1 MLEGHIMEQQ
11 TLYYEFLPTEQEKM
25 KLDPAKTALLVVD
38 MQNQFISRDGLDA
51 QVAKEKGMFDKWEY
65 FYDRIDN
72 VAIPN
77 NKKLLDFFRGNQ
89 LEVTFGRIAC
99 HHKDGRDR
107 SPVQRRPGWNNIL
120 LPIGDPGADMV
131 DELKPLE
138 DEIVVNKTTDSVLS
152 GTNYEFLLRNMGIE
166 TVVCTG
172 VVTDQCVASTVRSLA
187 DAGFE
192 VILVEDA
199 CAAATQTLHDAEIMI
214 MNQIYCQVMSTDET
228 IQLISEEIE
237 QRTAVQ
243 R

>member
-1 MLEGHIMEQQ
+1 MENTS
-11 TLYYEFLPTEQEKM
+11 TLYYEFLPTEGQNIKV
-25 KLDPAKTALLVVD
+25 DPEKTALLIVD
-38 MQNQFISRDGLDA
+38 MQHQFISRDGLDA
-51 QVAKEKGMFDKWEY
+51 QIAREKGMFHKWEY
-65 FYDRIDN
+65 FFDRIDN
-72 VAIPN
+72 LTIPN
-77 NKKLLDFFRGNQ
+77 NKKLLDFFRANK

-120 LPIGDPGADMV
+120 LPIGDPGAEMV
-131 DELKPLE
+131 EELKPLE

-166 TVVCTG
+166 TVICTG

-199 CAAATQTLHDAEIMI
+199 CAAATQQLHDAEIMI
-214 MNQIYCQVMSTDET
+214 MNQIYCQVMKTDDV
-228 IQLISEEIE
+228 IE
-237 QRTAVQ
+237 LVEKELSKNKVSL
-243 R
+243 

>member
-1 MLEGHIMEQQ
+1 MENTA
-11 TLYYEFLPTEQEKM
+11 TLYYEFLPTDGQNM
-25 KLDPAKTALLVVD
+25 KVDLDKTALLIVD
-38 MQNQFISRDGLDA
+38 MQHQFISRDGLDA
-51 QVAKEKGMFDKWEY
+51 QIAREKGMFDKWEY
-65 FYDRIDN
+65 FFDRIETLT
-72 VAIPN
+72 IPN
-77 NKKLLDFFRGNQ
+77 NKKLLEFFRANN

-120 LPIGDPGADMV
+120 LPIGDPGAEMV
-131 DELKPLE
+131 EELKPLP

-166 TVVCTG
+166 TVICTG

-199 CAAATQTLHDAEIMI
+199 CAAATQALHDAEIMI
-214 MNQIYCQVMSTDET
+214 MNQIYCQVMKTDDVITLIEKEINAQKET
-228 IQLISEEIE
+228 
-237 QRTAVQ
+237 ANV
-243 R
+243 

>member
-1 MLEGHIMEQQ
+1 MDNTS
-11 TLYYEFLPTEQEKM
+11 TLYYEFLPADGQKI
-25 KLDPAKTALLVVD
+25 KVNPDKTALLIVD
-38 MQNQFISRDGLDA
+38 MQHQFISRDGLDA
-51 QVAKEKGMFDKWEY
+51 QVAREKGMFDQWEY
-65 FYDRIDN
+65 FFDRIDN
-72 VAIPN
+72 LTIPN
-77 NKKLLDFFRGNQ
+77 NKKLLDFFRANQ

-120 LPIGDPGADMV
+120 LPIGDPGAEMV
-131 DELKPLE
+131 EELKPLE

-199 CAAATQTLHDAEIMI
+199 CAAATQQLHDAEIMI
-214 MNQIYCQVMSTDET
+214 MNQIYCQVMSTDEVIDLVT
-228 IQLISEEIE
+228 KELSKSEQVNE
-237 QRTAVQ
+237 
-243 R
+243 

>member
-1 MLEGHIMEQQ
+1 MDNQQ
-11 TLYYEFLPTEQEKM
+11 TLYYEFIPTEGQDM
-25 KLDPAKTALLVVD
+25 KIDPAKTALLIVD

-51 QVAKEKGMFDKWEY
+51 KIAREKGMFDKWEY
-65 FYDRIDN
+65 FFDRIDN

-77 NKKLLDFFRGNQ
+77 NKKLLDFFRGNK

-120 LPIGDPGADMV
+120 LPIGDWGAEMV
-131 DELKPLE
+131 DELLPLE
-138 DEIVVNKTTDSVLS
+138 DEVVVNKTTDSVLS
-152 GTNYEFLLRNMGIE
+152 GTNYEHLLRNMGIE

-199 CAAATQTLHDAEIMI
+199 CAAATQQLHDAEIMI
-214 MNQIYCQVMSTDET
+214 MNQIYCQVKSTEET
-228 IQLISEEIE
+228 IQLITKEIE
-237 QRTAVQ
+237 ERSVVQ
-243 R
+243 K

>member
-1 MLEGHIMEQQ
+1 MGNQD
-11 TLYYEFLPTEQEKM
+11 TLYYQFEPADGNKI
-25 KLDPAKTALLVVD
+25 KPDPSKTALLIVD
-38 MQNQFISRDGLDA
+38 MQNQFISKDYGDA
-51 QVAKEKGMFDKWEY
+51 EVAREKGMWEQWTY
-65 FYDRIDN
+65 FYDRLENI
-72 VAIPN
+72 VVPN
-77 NKKLLDFFRGNQ
+77 NKKLLDFFRKEE

-120 LPIGDPGADMV
+120 LPIGHYGAEMV

-152 GTNYEFLLRNMGIE
+152 GTNYEFLLRNLGIE
-166 TVVCTG
+166 TVICTG

-199 CAAATQTLHDAEIMI
+199 CCAATKELHDAEIMI
-214 MNQIYCQVMSTDET
+214 MNTIYCEVMSTEET
-228 IQLISEEIE
+228 INLMSEQLRETTEK
-237 QRTAVQ
+237 A
-243 R
+243 

>member
-1 MLEGHIMEQQ
+1 
-11 TLYYEFLPTEQEKM
+11 M
-25 KLDPAKTALLVVD
+25 KVDLDKTALLIVD
-38 MQNQFISRDGLDA
+38 MQHQFISQDGLDA
-51 QVAKEKGMFDKWEY
+51 QIAREKGMFDKWEY
-65 FYDRIDN
+65 FFNRIETLT
-72 VAIPN
+72 IPN
-77 NKKLLDFFRGNQ
+77 NKKLLEFFRANH

-120 LPIGDPGADMV
+120 LPIGDPGAEMV
-131 DELKPLE
+131 EELKPLP

-166 TVVCTG
+166 TVICTG

-199 CAAATQTLHDAEIMI
+199 CAAATQALHDAEIMI
-214 MNQIYCQVMSTDET
+214 MNQIYCQVMKTDDVITLIEKEINAQKET
-228 IQLISEEIE
+228 
-237 QRTAVQ
+237 ANV
-243 R
+243 

>member
-1 MLEGHIMEQQ
+1 MEGIFMDSAS
-11 TLYYEFLPTEQEKM
+11 TLYYQFLPTDGQ
-25 KLDPAKTALLVVD
+25 KLKVNPDKTALLIVD
-38 MQNQFISRDGLDA
+38 MQHQFISRDGLDA
-51 QVAKEKGMFDKWEY
+51 QVAREKGMFDKWEY
-65 FYDRIDN
+65 FFDRIDN
-72 VAIPN
+72 LAIPN
-77 NKKLLDFFRGNQ
+77 NKKLLDFFRANK

-99 HHKDGRDR
+99 YHKDGRDR

-120 LPIGDPGADMV
+120 LPIGDPGAEMV
-131 DELKPLE
+131 EELKPLE

-199 CAAATQTLHDAEIMI
+199 CAAATQQLHDAEIMI
-214 MNQIYCQVMSTDET
+214 MNQIYCQVMSTNEVIDLVT
-228 IQLISEEIE
+228 EELSKRE
-237 QRTAVQ
+237 PMNV
-243 R
+243 

>member
-1 MLEGHIMEQQ
+1 MDNTS
-11 TLYYEFLPTEQEKM
+11 TLYYEFLPTDGQKINVNP
-25 KLDPAKTALLVVD
+25 DKTALLIVD
-38 MQNQFISRDGLDA
+38 MQHQFISRDGLDA
-51 QVAKEKGMFDKWEY
+51 QVAREKGMFEQWAY
-65 FYDRIDN
+65 FFDRIDN
-72 VAIPN
+72 LTIPN
-77 NKKLLDFFRGNQ
+77 NKKLLEFFRTKQ
-89 LEVTFGRIAC
+89 LEVTYGRIAC

-120 LPIGDPGADMV
+120 LPIGDPGAEMV
-131 DELKPLE
+131 EELKPLA

-199 CAAATQTLHDAEIMI
+199 CAAATQQLHDAEIMI
-214 MNQIYCQVMSTDET
+214 MNQIYCQVMSTDEVIDLVT
-228 IQLISEEIE
+228 DELAKRES
-237 QRTAVQ
+237 VNV
-243 R
+243 

>member
-1 MLEGHIMEQQ
+1 MENQQ
-11 TLYYEFLPTEQEKM
+11 TLYYDFIPTGDEKM
-25 KLDPAKTALLVVD
+25 KLDPEKTALLVVD

-51 QVAKEKGMFDKWEY
+51 QIARERGMFDRWEY
-65 FYDRIDN
+65 FFDRIDN
-72 VAIPN
+72 VVIPN
-77 NKKLLDFFRGNQ
+77 NKKLLDYFRANH

-120 LPIGDPGADMV
+120 LPIGDPGAEMV
-131 DELKPLE
+131 DELKPLD

-199 CAAATQTLHDAEIMI
+199 CAAATQQLHDAEIMI
-214 MNQIYCQVMSTDET
+214 MNQIYCQVMSTEET
-228 IQLISEEIE
+228 IQFISEEIE
-237 QRTAVQ
+237 QRVIVQ

>member
-1 MLEGHIMEQQ
+1 MDNTS
-11 TLYYEFLPTEQEKM
+11 TLYYEFLPTDGQKINVNP
-25 KLDPAKTALLVVD
+25 DKTALLIVD
-38 MQNQFISRDGLDA
+38 MQHQFISRDGLDA
-51 QVAKEKGMFDKWEY
+51 QVAREKGMFEQWAY
-65 FYDRIDN
+65 FFDRIDN
-72 VAIPN
+72 LTIPN
-77 NKKLLDFFRGNQ
+77 NKKLLEFFRTKQ

-120 LPIGDPGADMV
+120 LPIGDPGAEMV
-131 DELKPLE
+131 EELKPLA

-199 CAAATQTLHDAEIMI
+199 CAAATQQLHDAEIMI
-214 MNQIYCQVMSTDET
+214 MNQIYCQVMSTDEVIDLVT
-228 IQLISEEIE
+228 EELAKRE
-237 QRTAVQ
+237 SVNV
-243 R
+243 

>member
-1 MLEGHIMEQQ
+1 MDNTS
-11 TLYYEFLPTEQEKM
+11 TLYYEFLPTDGQKINVNP
-25 KLDPAKTALLVVD
+25 DKTALLIVD
-38 MQNQFISRDGLDA
+38 MQHQFISRDGLDA
-51 QVAKEKGMFDKWEY
+51 QVAREKGMFEQWAY
-65 FYDRIDN
+65 FFDRIDN
-72 VAIPN
+72 LTIPN
-77 NKKLLDFFRGNQ
+77 NKKLLEFFRTNQ

-120 LPIGDPGADMV
+120 LPIGDPGAEMV
-131 DELKPLE
+131 EELTPLA

-199 CAAATQTLHDAEIMI
+199 CAAATQQLHDAEIMI
-214 MNQIYCQVMSTDET
+214 MNQIYCQVMSTDEV
-228 IQLISEEIE
+228 IDLV
-237 QRTAVQ
+237 TAELAKRESVNV
-243 R
+243 

>member
-1 MLEGHIMEQQ
+1 MDNTS
-11 TLYYEFLPTEQEKM
+11 TLYYEFLPADGQKIN
-25 KLDPAKTALLVVD
+25 LNPDKTALLIVD
-38 MQNQFISRDGLDA
+38 MQHQFISRDGLDA
-51 QVAKEKGMFDKWEY
+51 QVAREKGMFDQWEY
-65 FYDRIDN
+65 FFDRIDN
-72 VAIPN
+72 LTIPN
-77 NKKLLDFFRGNQ
+77 NKKLLDFFRANQ

-120 LPIGDPGADMV
+120 LPIGDPGAEMV
-131 DELKPLE
+131 EELKPLE

-199 CAAATQTLHDAEIMI
+199 CAAATQQLHDAEIMI
-214 MNQIYCQVMSTDET
+214 MNQIYCQVMSTDEVIDLVT
-228 IQLISEEIE
+228 KELSKSETGE
-237 QRTAVQ
+237 
-243 R
+243 

>member
-1 MLEGHIMEQQ
+1 MEQQ
-11 TLYYEFLPTEQEKM
+11 NTLYYQFEPAGNSKIEP
-25 KLDPAKTALLVVD
+25 DPSKTALLIVD
-38 MQNQFISRDGLDA
+38 MQNQFISKDYGDA
-51 QVAKEKGMFDKWEY
+51 DVAREKGMWEQWTY
-65 FYDRIDN
+65 FYDRLEDI
-72 VAIPN
+72 VVPN
-77 NKKLLDFFRGNQ
+77 NKKLLDFFRKEE

-120 LPIGDPGADMV
+120 LPIGHYGAEMV

-166 TVVCTG
+166 TVICTG
-172 VVTDQCVASTVRSLA
+172 VVTDQCVASTIRSLA

-199 CAAATQTLHDAEIMI
+199 CCAATKELHDAEIMI
-214 MNQIYCQVMSTDET
+214 MNTIYCEVMSTDET
-228 IQLISEEIE
+228 IELMSKQIE
-237 QRTAVQ
+237 KTTEKA
-243 R
+243 

>member
-1 MLEGHIMEQQ
+1 MDNTS
-11 TLYYEFLPTEQEKM
+11 TLYYEFLPTDGQKINVNP
-25 KLDPAKTALLVVD
+25 DKTALLIVD
-38 MQNQFISRDGLDA
+38 MQHQFISRDGLDA
-51 QVAKEKGMFDKWEY
+51 QVAREKGMFEQWAY
-65 FYDRIDN
+65 FFDRIDN
-72 VAIPN
+72 LTIPN
-77 NKKLLDFFRGNQ
+77 NKKLLEFFRTKQ

-99 HHKDGRDR
+99 HHKNGRDR

-120 LPIGDPGADMV
+120 LPIGDPGAEMV
-131 DELKPLE
+131 EELKPLD

-199 CAAATQTLHDAEIMI
+199 CAAATQQLHDAEIMI
-214 MNQIYCQVMSTDET
+214 MNQIYCQVMSTDEV
-228 IQLISEEIE
+228 IDLVSEELAKRE
-237 QRTAVQ
+237 SVNV
-243 R
+243 

>member
-1 MLEGHIMEQQ
+1 MENQQ
-11 TLYYEFLPTEQEKM
+11 TLYYEFIPTEDTKM
-25 KLDPAKTALLVVD
+25 KLDPAKTALLIVD

-51 QVAKEKGMFDKWEY
+51 QVAREKGMFDKWEY
-65 FYDRIDN
+65 FFDRIDDL
-72 VAIPN
+72 VIPN
-77 NKKLLDFFRGNQ
+77 NKKLLNFFRSNE

-120 LPIGDPGADMV
+120 LPIGDPGAEMV

-192 VILVEDA
+192 VVLVEDA
-199 CAAATQTLHDAEIMI
+199 CAAATQQLHDAEIMI
-214 MNQIYCQVMSTDET
+214 MNQIYCQVMSTTEIIDLITDEIKQCVT
-228 IQLISEEIE
+228 VEK
-237 QRTAVQ
+237 
-243 R
+243 

>member
-1 MLEGHIMEQQ
+1 MEKQQ
-11 TLYYEFLPTEQEKM
+11 TLYYEFIPTENTKM
-25 KLDPAKTALLVVD
+25 KLDPAKTALLIVD
-38 MQNQFISRDGLDA
+38 MQVQFISRDGLDA
-51 QVAKEKGMFDKWEY
+51 QVAREKGMFDKWEY
-65 FYDRIDN
+65 FFDRIDN
-72 VAIPN
+72 VTIPN
-77 NKKLLDFFRGNQ
+77 NKKLLDFFRANR

-120 LPIGDPGADMV
+120 LPIGDPGAEMV
-131 DELKPLE
+131 EELKPLD
-138 DEIVVNKTTDSVLS
+138 DEIVVNKTTDSVLA

-199 CAAATQTLHDAEIMI
+199 CAAATQELHDAEIMI

-228 IQLISEEIE
+228 ISLITEEIE
-237 QRTAVQ
+237 ERAALQK
-243 R
+243 

>member
-1 MLEGHIMEQQ
+1 MDNTS
-11 TLYYEFLPTEQEKM
+11 TLYYEFLPTDGQKINVNP
-25 KLDPAKTALLVVD
+25 DKTALLIVD
-38 MQNQFISRDGLDA
+38 MQHQFISRDGLDA
-51 QVAKEKGMFDKWEY
+51 QVAREKGMFEQWAY
-65 FYDRIDN
+65 FFDRIDN
-72 VAIPN
+72 LTIPN
-77 NKKLLDFFRGNQ
+77 NKKLLEFFRANQ

-120 LPIGDPGADMV
+120 LPIGDPGAEMV
-131 DELKPLE
+131 EELKPLD

-199 CAAATQTLHDAEIMI
+199 CAAATQQLHDAEIMI
-214 MNQIYCQVMSTDET
+214 MNQIYCQVMSTNEVIDLVT
-228 IQLISEEIE
+228 EELAKRE
-237 QRTAVQ
+237 SVNV
-243 R
+243 

>member
-1 MLEGHIMEQQ
+1 MDKHQ
-11 TLYYEFLPTEQEKM
+11 TLYYEFIPTGEARM

-51 QVAKEKGMFDKWEY
+51 QVAREKGMFDKWEY

-77 NKKLLDFFRGNQ
+77 NKKLLDFFRANQ

-99 HHKDGRDR
+99 HHKNGRDR

-120 LPIGDPGADMV
+120 LPIGDPGAEMV

-199 CAAATQTLHDAEIMI
+199 CAAATQQLHDAEIMI

-228 IQLISEEIE
+228 IQFISEEIE
-237 QRTAVQ
+237 QLTVVQ
-243 R
+243 K

>member
-1 MLEGHIMEQQ
+1 MGNQD
-11 TLYYEFLPTEQEKM
+11 TLYYQFEPADGNKI
-25 KLDPAKTALLVVD
+25 KPDPSKTALLIVD
-38 MQNQFISRDGLDA
+38 MQNQFISKDYGDA
-51 QVAKEKGMFDKWEY
+51 EVAREKGMWEQWTY
-65 FYDRIDN
+65 FYDRLEDI
-72 VAIPN
+72 VVPN
-77 NKKLLDFFRGNQ
+77 NKKLLDFFRKEE

-120 LPIGDPGADMV
+120 LPIGHYGAEMV

-199 CAAATQTLHDAEIMI
+199 CCAATKELHDAEIMI
-214 MNQIYCQVMSTDET
+214 MNTIYCEVMSTEET
-228 IQLISEEIE
+228 INLMSEQLRETTEK
-237 QRTAVQ
+237 A
-243 R
+243 

>member
-1 MLEGHIMEQQ
+1 MDNTS
-11 TLYYEFLPTEQEKM
+11 TLYYEFLPTDGQKINVNP
-25 KLDPAKTALLVVD
+25 DKTALLIVD
-38 MQNQFISRDGLDA
+38 MQHQFISRDGLDA
-51 QVAKEKGMFDKWEY
+51 QVAREKGMFEQWAY
-65 FYDRIDN
+65 FFDRIDN
-72 VAIPN
+72 LTIPN
-77 NKKLLDFFRGNQ
+77 NKKLLEFFRTKQ

-99 HHKDGRDR
+99 HHKNGRDR

-120 LPIGDPGADMV
+120 LPIGDPGAEMV
-131 DELKPLE
+131 EELKPLN

-199 CAAATQTLHDAEIMI
+199 CAAATQQLHDAEIMI
-214 MNQIYCQVMSTDET
+214 MNQIYCQVMSTDEV
-228 IQLISEEIE
+228 IDLVSEELAKRE
-237 QRTAVQ
+237 SVNV
-243 R
+243 

>member
-1 MLEGHIMEQQ
+1 MMEKQQ
-11 TLYYEFLPTEQEKM
+11 TLYYEFIPTNEEKM
-25 KLDPAKTALLVVD
+25 KVDPAKTALLIVD

-51 QVAKEKGMFDKWEY
+51 QIAREKGMFDKWEY
-65 FYDRIDN
+65 FFDRIDE

-77 NKKLLDFFRGNQ
+77 NKKLLDFFRTNG

-120 LPIGDPGADMV
+120 LPIGDPGAEMV
-131 DELKPLE
+131 DELKPLP

-199 CAAATQTLHDAEIMI
+199 CAAATQALHDAEIMI
-214 MNQIYCQVMSTDET
+214 MNQIYCQVMSTEET
-228 IQLISEEIE
+228 IALITNEIE
-237 QRTAVQ
+237 QRAACQ
-243 R
+243 K

>member
-1 MLEGHIMEQQ
+1 MEKQQ
-11 TLYYEFLPTEQEKM
+11 TLYYEFVPAGEERIQP
-25 KLDPAKTALLVVD
+25 DPSKTALLIVD
-38 MQNQFISRDGLDA
+38 MQNQFISKDFGDA
-51 QVAKEKGMFDKWEY
+51 DVAREKGMWDKWEY
-65 FYDRIDN
+65 FYNRLEDI
-72 VAIPN
+72 VIPN
-77 NKKLLDFFRGNQ
+77 NQKLLEFFRTNQ

-120 LPIGDPGADMV
+120 LPIGHYGAEMV

-199 CAAATQTLHDAEIMI
+199 CCAATQALHDAEIMI
-214 MNQIYCQVMSTDET
+214 MNQIYCEVMSTDET
-228 IQLISEEIE
+228 IRLISNQMGKTLQE
-237 QRTAVQ
+237 A
-243 R
+243 

>member
-1 MLEGHIMEQQ
+1 MEKQQ
-11 TLYYEFLPTEQEKM
+11 TLYYDFIPTGKSKIQ
-25 KLDPAKTALLVVD
+25 LDPSKTALLIVD

-51 QVAKEKGMFDKWEY
+51 QMAREKGMFARWEY
-65 FYDRIDN
+65 FFDRIDALA
-72 VAIPN
+72 VPN
-77 NKKLLDFFRGNQ
+77 NKKLLDFFRNHE

-99 HHKDGRDR
+99 HRKDGRDR

-120 LPIGDPGADMV
+120 LPIGDSGAEMV
-131 DELKPLE
+131 DELKPLG

-199 CAAATQTLHDAEIMI
+199 CAAATQQLHDAEIMI
-214 MNQIYCQVMSTDET
+214 MNQIYCQVMSTSEVIGMITDE
-228 IQLISEEIE
+228 INNRAFAQ
-237 QRTAVQ
+237 A
-243 R
+243 

>member
-1 MLEGHIMEQQ
+1 MDNTS
-11 TLYYEFLPTEQEKM
+11 TLYYEFLPTDGQKINVNP
-25 KLDPAKTALLVVD
+25 DKTALLIVD
-38 MQNQFISRDGLDA
+38 MQHQFISRDGLDA
-51 QVAKEKGMFDKWEY
+51 QVAKEKCMFEQWAY
-65 FYDRIDN
+65 FFDRIDN
-72 VAIPN
+72 LTIPN
-77 NKKLLDFFRGNQ
+77 NKKLLEFFRTNQ

-120 LPIGDPGADMV
+120 LPIGDPGAEMV
-131 DELKPLE
+131 EELKPLD

-199 CAAATQTLHDAEIMI
+199 CAAATQQLHDAEIMI
-214 MNQIYCQVMSTDET
+214 MNQIYCQVMSTDEVIDLVT
-228 IQLISEEIE
+228 EELAKRE
-237 QRTAVQ
+237 SVNV
-243 R
+243 

>member
-1 MLEGHIMEQQ
+1 MEKQQ
-11 TLYYEFLPTEQEKM
+11 TLYYEFIPTGEDKM
-25 KLDPAKTALLVVD
+25 TLDPAKTALLIVD

-51 QVAKEKGMFDKWEY
+51 QVAREKGMFDKWEY
-65 FYDRIDN
+65 FFDRIDHL
-72 VAIPN
+72 AIPN
-77 NKKLLDFFRGNQ
+77 NKKLLDFFRANQ

-99 HHKDGRDR
+99 HHKNGRDR

-120 LPIGDPGADMV
+120 LPIGDPGAEMV
-131 DELKPLE
+131 EELKPLD

-199 CAAATQTLHDAEIMI
+199 CAAATQELHDAEIMI

-228 IQLISEEIE
+228 IQFITKEME
-237 QRTAVQ
+237 QRAVVNK
-243 R
+243 

>member
-1 MLEGHIMEQQ
+1 MEKQQ
-11 TLYYEFLPTEQEKM
+11 TLYYQFLPTEESKM
-25 KLDPAKTALLVVD
+25 QLDPAKTALLVVD
-38 MQNQFISRDGLDA
+38 MQKQFISRDGLDA
-51 QVAKEKGMFDKWEY
+51 QIAREKGMFDQWEY
-65 FYDRIDN
+65 FFDRIDQLT
-72 VAIPN
+72 IPN
-77 NKKLLDFFRGNQ
+77 NKKILDFFRANE

-120 LPIGDPGADMV
+120 LPIGDPGAEMV

-199 CAAATQTLHDAEIMI
+199 CAAATQQLHDAEIMI
-214 MNQIYCQVMSTDET
+214 MNHIYCQVMSTNEV
-228 IQLISEEIE
+228 IELISDEMKN
-237 QRTAVQ
+237 RAVAQ
-243 R
+243 V